1 MSGWIK
7 LHRQIQDNP
16 LYFSEPFTRSCAWI
30 DLLILAN
37 HKDAF
42 FYKRGVKV
50 DVKIGQVGYDI
61 ESLSKRWQW
70 SRGKVERFIKQLEN
84 EQQVVRQKSN
94 VTTLIS
100 IVKYKEY
107 QSDGN
112 ANSKASSK
120 ADGQQTVKQTDTN
133 KNVKNENN
141 EKTYRNI
148 NHLSLSDIEFE
159 KLEAEYDKTT
169 IDRVLDS
176 IENYKDNKKYKSLY
190 LTAKN
195 WLTRELK
202 KKSIIEVDGWENLKV
217 GDVTPIGTIITAF
230 DEHIS
235 KSTGHSH
242 KTLAGL

>member
-1 MSGWIK
+1 M
-7 LHRQIQDNP
+7 
-16 LYFSEPFTRSCAWI
+16 
-30 DLLILAN
+30 LLLAN

-112 ANSKASSK
+112 A
-120 ADGQQTVKQTDTN
+120 T
-133 KNVKNENN
+133 
-141 EKTYRNI
+141 
-148 NHLSLSDIEFE
+148 
-159 KLEAEYDKTT
+159 
-169 IDRVLDS
+169 
-176 IENYKDNKKYKSLY
+176 
-190 LTAKN
+190 
-195 WLTRELK
+195 
-202 KKSIIEVDGWENLKV
+202 
-217 GDVTPIGTIITAF
+217 
-230 DEHIS
+230 
-235 KSTGHSH
+235 
-242 KTLAGL
+242 